1 MLEEGCSG
9 LGELSVMKIE
19 EGGEES
25 DRSCSDAADRLDCT
39 HLLITGKKVNPFQ
52 VDFNNQQSTC
62 SLGPTVR
69 VGGVIYNNKTLFI

>member
-1 MLEEGCSG
+1 MLKEGCSG

-39 HLLITGKKVNPFQ
+39 HLLITGKKSQSVLSRL
-52 VDFNNQQSTC
+52 QQST
-62 SLGPTVR
+62 
-69 VGGVIYNNKTLFI
+69 INMFIGANS